1 MINVNGQISFM
12 PEISF
17 IFGYFPY
24 IIYYYSI
31 TNIPTLIIIEL
42 PYRRRISRAMLI
54 GICCGCASIFF
65 FTLALIIMIYRKL
78 KKNNPYGD
86 GDLFSEEEEGNQFI
100 SKDFKYQDKNTISP
114 KTESDL
120 DLDFWL

>member
-1 MINVNGQISFM
+1 
-12 PEISF
+12 
-17 IFGYFPY
+17 
-24 IIYYYSI
+24 
-31 TNIPTLIIIEL
+31 
-42 PYRRRISRAMLI
+42 MLI